1 MEFQGPDATD
11 YDNVRTLNLAFLS
24 LLRRDR
30 AAAAC
35 LRGLPAALAARL
47 VSLSEAEATRL
58 ATTPFL
64 LMSFR
69 ERDHRFWDT
78 VFTADTNQDLFAVQP
93 TASDEFGRL
102 ISAGLGFVWQLAK
115 RNPYAARLTCGAGLR
130 WCEQLTEHTFFR
142 LLAVTGMR
150 AEVLVLRRSGDVELW
165 TKLLQNGTSRELHV
179 RRAAQVSALQSILT
193 QSAKPSGQSLA
204 AAACRVQTPSLKV
217 AEETKSR

>member
-11 YDNVRTLNLAFLS
+11 YDNVKTLNLAFLT
-24 LLRRDR
+24 LLRRG
-30 AAAAC
+30 AASAC
-35 LRGLPAALAARL
+35 LGGLPQALAARL
-47 VSLSEAEATRL
+47 AALSEGEATRL
-58 ATTPFL
+58 AATPFL

-69 ERDHRFWDT
+69 ERDHRFWDA
-78 VFTADTNQDLFAVQP
+78 VFAADANPDLFAVPQ
-93 TASDEFGRL
+93 TASEELGRL

-150 AEVLVLRRSGDVELW
+150 AEVLVLRSSSDAELW
-165 TKLLQNGTSRELHV
+165 TKLLQHGTSRELQV

-193 QSAKPSGQSLA
+193 QASRPSGTTLA
-204 AAACRVQTPSLKV
+204 AAACRTQTPSLKV
-217 AEETKSR
+217 AEDRNSR